1 MPTAQFIHHGD
12 AIDYT
17 PESDVS
23 AGDVIQHNDMVG
35 IAKRDGKANQLTT
48 LAVVGVFDMPKPT
61 GADTAIELGATVY
74 WDADE
79 QQVTTTEPAE
89 DPKRNL
95 GKVVLPAGDDDAYVR
110 VRLVQ

>member
-23 AGDVIQHNDMVG
+23 AGDVIQHNDLTGV
-35 IAKRDGKANQLTT
+35 AKRDAKANQLTA

-61 GADTAIELGATVY
+61 GTDTAIEFGTTVY

-79 QQVTTTEPAE
+79 QQVTTTAPGGQVE
-89 DPKRNL
+89 KNL
-95 GKVVLPAGDDDAYVR
+95 GKVILPASDDDATVR
-110 VRLVQ
+110 VRLRQ